1 MLTLYIC
8 DSCHYLF
15 SPPDR
20 EESRVERCPGCGKE
34 SVVVQAQVGGTIVSL
49 VRPAVRPVSEDERA
63 DYLNVKAELKAS
75 AKKESSY
82 RKLQESVKTYNMTMN
97 EHNFA
102 LILIYYL
109 RDSTPESK
117 RLMLDRFLHPEHWH
131 DQNPDEYVERDYKD
145 IRRKFWS
152 KVNQERHAV
161 RDESAS
167 LGPALECLNAFSSR
181 MRVNCGLFCVLPPL
195 GTSEGSI
202 CIGLQLS
209 RVRAICNSSPIGI
222 IVPNNL
228 RAAVFTLHFLLCLGS
243 PIE

>member
-1 MLTLYIC
+1 MIVMLTLYIC

-15 SPPDR
+15 APPDR

-75 AKKESSY
+75 AKKESAY

-152 KVNQERHAV
+152 KVNQERHAE

-167 LGPALECLNAFSSR
+167 PGPALECLNAFQQPYEGELWSFLR
-181 MRVNCGLFCVLPPL
+181 PATLGDVRRIDLHQLAAQPGKGYLQFLADWYNCP
-195 GTSEGSI
+195 E
-202 CIGLQLS
+202 
-209 RVRAICNSSPIGI
+209 
-222 IVPNNL
+222 
-228 RAAVFTLHFLLCLGS
+228 
-243 PIE
+243 

>member
-20 EESRVERCPGCGKE
+20 EESRVERCPSCGKE

-63 DYLNVKAELKAS
+63 DYLNVKAKLEAT
-75 AKKESSY
+75 AEKESAY
-82 RKLQESVKTYNMTMN
+82 RKLQERVKTYNMTMG

-117 RLMLDRFLHPEHWH
+117 RLMLDRFLRPEHWH

-152 KVNQERHAV
+152 KVNQERHAE

-167 LGPALECLNAFSSR
+167 PGSALECLNAFRQPYEGELWSLLR
-181 MRVNCGLFCVLPPL
+181 PATLGDVRRIDLHQLAAQPGKGYLQFLADWYNCP
-195 GTSEGSI
+195 E
-202 CIGLQLS
+202 
-209 RVRAICNSSPIGI
+209 
-222 IVPNNL
+222 
-228 RAAVFTLHFLLCLGS
+228 
-243 PIE
+243 